1 MQEFK
6 QWLTELV
13 VHEDVNLSSSTSLS
27 CAPRQMAMVDDRA
40 EHFRHARSSDV
51 GAQAQM
57 TKRETSSIRGRLQRR
72 EQTCGSIKIFMS
84 WHMQHFAYFP
94 RKPPLSITRQN
105 YVEHQHTIMQQIL
118 AANTDTS
125 PCLRIL
131 SGQAL
136 SADSL
141 QFFNFDMFSKA
152 IKLINASEKDNQSL
166 SQNL

>member
-1 MQEFK
+1 
-6 QWLTELV
+6 
-13 VHEDVNLSSSTSLS
+13 
-27 CAPRQMAMVDDRA
+27 
-40 EHFRHARSSDV
+40 
-51 GAQAQM
+51 
-57 TKRETSSIRGRLQRR
+57 
-72 EQTCGSIKIFMS
+72 
-84 WHMQHFAYFP
+84 MQHFAYFP